1 MTPYE
6 KLKSIIQ
13 AANPE
18 IMELKF
24 GCEFEF
30 PNSGNK
36 MERWIVTS
44 SYGSV
49 DMLDNHQSISI
60 YARRIDDVH
69 SDIFSWDSPED
80 FEETGQTFYD
90 FAKIL
95 GRPIR
100 LADILLAIDKRYDG
114 NHFATAASNGW
125 LHFEGIRGFWNLK
138 DDNLDHQSEETKQFL
153 IELLTSH

>member
-1 MTPYE
+1 MNLD
-6 KLKSIIQ
+6 KLKSVIQ
-13 AANPE
+13 AANPS
-18 IMELKF
+18 ILDLKF

-49 DMLDNHQSISI
+49 DMLADHESISI

-80 FEETGQTFYD
+80 FQETGQTFYD
-90 FAKIL
+90 LAKIL

-100 LADILLAIDKRYDG
+100 LADVLSHLKNEFFPIGYAFMGGGKRQIERQVKS
-114 NHFATAASNGW
+114 TKE
-125 LHFEGIRGFWNLK
+125 FEKKLVY
-138 DDNLDHQSEETKQFL
+138 
-153 IELLTSH
+153 EL